1 MPIVSTDLKYR
12 LSGGAANSTPITS
25 LGGAKSSVDMP
36 VGIFDDLSSAQ
47 ATAGLTEY
55 RCIYVHN
62 NHGTLAALIAKIW
75 LQANTAGTR
84 IAIGLGSSAINAT
97 EQTTANEAAAPVGVT
112 FSTAPINLAT
122 GLDLGEIPAGQHKAV
137 WLRRTVAPGASIA
150 TDTFTLR
157 VQCDT
162 NP

>member
-1 MPIVSTDLKYR
+1 MSLISTDLKYR
-12 LSGGAANSTPITS
+12 LSGGAANAAPITS
-25 LGGAKSSVDMP
+25 LGGVKSSVDMP
-36 VGIFDDLSSAQ
+36 TGIFDDLTSAQ
-47 ATAGLTEY
+47 AAAGLTEY

-62 NHGTLAALIAKIW
+62 AHGTLAALIAKIW
-75 LQANTAGTR
+75 LLTNTTASR
-84 IAIGLGSSAINAT
+84 IAIGVGTSAINAT
-97 EQTTANEAAAPVGVT
+97 EQTTASETAAPVGVT

-137 WLRRTVAPGASIA
+137 WLRRTVAPGATLT
-150 TDTFTLR
+150 TDTFSLR